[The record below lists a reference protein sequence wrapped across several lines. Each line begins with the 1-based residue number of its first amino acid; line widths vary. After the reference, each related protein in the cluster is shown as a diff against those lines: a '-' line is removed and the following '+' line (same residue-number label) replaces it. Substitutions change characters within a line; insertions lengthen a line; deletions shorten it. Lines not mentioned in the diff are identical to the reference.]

1 MTNFV
6 LMTNEKEINR
16 RPFIE
21 KAIVS
26 ENMTTAEKFQNST
39 LRPIIKMKHELL
51 IAYFEYYS
59 TIKTL
64 DFKDF
69 TELKKVA
76 FIESAFLKDSQF
88 KNEVKGMIIGHF
100 TLEEF
105 AIYRNL
111 TKELNKRMITMIK
124 ERILSTLII

>member
-1 MTNFV
+1 
-6 LMTNEKEINR
+6 MTNEKEINR
-16 RPFIE
+16 RPIIE
-21 KAIVS
+21 NAIVS

-59 TIKTL
+59 TIKIL
-64 DFKDF
+64 GFKEF
-69 TELKKVA
+69 TELKKVE
-76 FIESAFLKDSQF
+76 FIESAFSKDSQF

-105 AIYRNL
+105 AIYKNF

-124 ERILSTLII
+124 ERILSTLIR

>member
-6 LMTNEKEINR
+6 FMTNEKEINR
-16 RPFIE
+16 RPIIE
-21 KAIVS
+21 NAIVS

-59 TIKTL
+59 TIKIL

-69 TELKKVA
+69 TEFKKVE
-76 FIESAFLKDSQF
+76 FIESAFSKDSQF

-105 AIYRNL
+105 AIYKNF

-124 ERILSTLII
+124 ERILSTLIR

>member
-6 LMTNEKEINR
+6 FMTNEKEINR
-16 RPFIE
+16 RPNIE

-26 ENMTTAEKFQNST
+26 ENMTIVEKFQNST

-51 IAYFEYYS
+51 IAYFEFYS
-59 TIKTL
+59 TIKIL
-64 DFKDF
+64 DFKNF

-76 FIESAFLKDSQF
+76 FIESAFSKDSQF
-88 KNEVKGMIIGHF
+88 NNEVKGMIIGHF

-105 AIYRNL
+105 AIYKNF

-124 ERILSTLII
+124 ERILSTLTS

>member
-6 LMTNEKEINR
+6 FMTNEKEINR
-16 RPFIE
+16 RPIIE
-21 KAIVS
+21 NAIVS

-59 TIKTL
+59 TIKIL
-64 DFKDF
+64 GFKEF
-69 TELKKVA
+69 TELKKVE
-76 FIESAFLKDSQF
+76 FIESAFSKDSQF

-105 AIYRNL
+105 AIYKNF

-124 ERILSTLII
+124 ERILSTLIR